1 MCLGKDKS
9 GKQLS
14 WKRQINEFEVAEAVV
29 VSVVELVGGNE
40 VPGVQTLNVFRW
52 FKVE

>member
-14 WKRQINEFEVAEAVV
+14 WKRQINEFEVAEVVV
-29 VSVVELVGGNE
+29 VSVGEWVGGDE
-40 VPGVQTLNVFRW
+40 VPDVQTLNVLR
-52 FKVE
+52 